1 MFPLQFKHNVYE
13 SYHAKVGMMLDNQ
26 RYSFRHKGFTLIE
39 LIVVIILLG
48 IMSLTVS
55 SRFFGA
61 SGFVEYTY
69 QARLVSALRN
79 MQIRAMHDNRS
90 DYCFKVNFQTTPPA
104 YGPPLLTD
112 APIGNNAETCQ
123 NGIDFT
129 LPDYLATTEIEMTQ
143 AGVSLSAASNGVAF
157 SFIDFNNMGQPSTD
171 GPTCDTGC
179 IITLTGE
186 STVSV
191 CVESEGYIH
200 ACN

>member
-1 MFPLQFKHNVYE
+1 
-13 SYHAKVGMMLDNQ
+13 MLNNQ
-26 RYSFRHKGFTLIE
+26 GILSKHKGFTLVE
-39 LIVVIILLG
+39 LIIVIIVISIL
-48 IMSLTVS
+48 SVS
-55 SRFFGA
+55 AFSRFSGT

-69 QARLVSALRN
+69 QARLVSALRD

-104 YGPPLLTD
+104 YGPPPLTY
-112 APIGNNAETCQ
+112 APVGNTAETCQ

-157 SFIDFNNMGQPSTD
+157 SFIDFNNLGQPSTD
-171 GPTCDTGC
+171 GPNCDTGC